1 MGILG
6 IKNRTENWKTAQKFA
21 PFFTCESARARLAQ
35 HLGEPKSTAGE
46 EVHIELFWKGGR
58 DYIKQSDKVTD
69 QDFAC
74 RYNRMFSQLRSD
86 IEGFSDSQPSN
97 SQLRLPKKW
106 NYDTCVGDKV
116 GKLYNNLRNTE
127 IDIVL
132 ESPSHLFIGEA
143 KGEMPLGRNGDLV
156 LVHQLIRQYV
166 MTKILLSFR
175 VAEGCSKKKVVPFV
189 VGDKAKVSSLKK
201 TAQVRFM
208 IHQDLLEKKNV
219 LSWDRIDEIAQ
230 SATRVG

>member
-6 IKNRTENWKTAQKFA
+6 VKNRTENWKTAQKFA

-35 HLGEPKSTAGE
+35 LLGEPKSTAGG
-46 EVHIELFWKGGR
+46 EVHIELFWKGVR
-58 DYIKQSDKVTD
+58 DYIKQSDEVTD

-74 RYNRMFSQLRSD
+74 RYNHMFSELRSA
-86 IEGFSDSQPSN
+86 IKEFNSSRPPSR
-97 SQLRLPKKW
+97 QLKLPRSY
-106 NYDTCVGDKV
+106 NYAVCTRDRV

-143 KGEMPLGRNGDLV
+143 KDETPLRGIGERV

-166 MTKILLSFR
+166 MTKILLSLR
-175 VAEGCSKKKVVPFV
+175 IAEGCSKKKVIPFV
-189 VGDKAKVSSLKK
+189 VGDKTSLKK
-201 TAQVRFM
+201 SAQVEFM
-208 IHQDLLEKKNV
+208 ICKGWLKRKNV
-219 LSWDRIDEIAQ
+219 MSWDKIDELAQ
-230 SATRVG
+230 AGA

>member
-1 MGILG
+1 MTILG
-6 IKNRTENWKTAQKFA
+6 ITSRTENWKTAQKFA

-35 HLGEPKSTAGE
+35 HLGEPKSTTGGKI
-46 EVHIELFWKGGR
+46 HIELFWKGGR

-74 RYNRMFSQLRSD
+74 RHNRMFSQLRSD
-86 IEGFSDSQPSN
+86 IKEFSDSQLSN
-97 SQLRLPKKW
+97 RQLRLPNKW
-106 NYDTCVGDKV
+106 NYDVCVGDKV

-175 VAEGCSKKKVVPFV
+175 VAEGCSKKKVIPFV
-189 VGDKAKVSSLKK
+189 VGDKDRLSSLENS
-201 TAQVRFM
+201 AQVRFM
-208 IHQDLLEKKNV
+208 IHKDWLEKKNV
-219 LSWDRIDEIAQ
+219 LSWHQIDELAQ
-230 SATRVG
+230 RGA